1 MILAQDVGYKL
12 PNSVSSSDLGQ
23 MSEQGRSHAK
33 RMIFMSDHHRDF
45 SNFRV
50 LKDDRVVCYTDQPV
64 GVERAKSVSPK
75 CRLGH
80 LADELVEI
88 NWVHREEPEVP
99 ILVGEVLMEC
109 QSGLGVVS
117 GEAA

>member
-23 MSEQGRSHAK
+23 TFEQGRSHAK
-33 RMIFMSDHHRDF
+33 RMIFMSDHHPDL
-45 SNFRV
+45 SNFRI
-50 LKDDRVVCYTDQPV
+50 LTDGVVCYTDQPV
-64 GVERAKSVSPK
+64 GVECAKSISPM
-75 CRLGH
+75 CRLNQLGN
-80 LADELVEI
+80 ELVKI
-88 NWVHREEPEVP
+88 NRVQREEPEVS
-99 ILVGEVLMEC
+99 IMVGEVLMEC